1 VNTAMHAG
9 PGVEIEDDIVRLRRR
24 KLEYEAD
31 AARRAGPDRTRTRHA
46 GTATQAVSK
55 PAAVGRMFSSLIR
68 GLRRRAALLRTRRPR
83 GDRPASI
90 PRIRWYS

>member
-1 VNTAMHAG
+1 MHAG
-9 PGVEIEDDIVRLRRR
+9 PGLEIEDDIVRLRRR
-24 KLEYEAD
+24 ELEYEAD
-31 AARRAGPDRTRTRHA
+31 AARRTGPDRLGTTVA
-46 GTATQAVSK
+46 GTATQAVSGRI
-55 PAAVGRMFSSLIR
+55 AVCRMFSSLIR

>member
-1 VNTAMHAG
+1 MHAG
-9 PGVEIEDDIVRLRRR
+9 PEVEIEDDIVRLRRR
-24 KLEYEAD
+24 KREYEAD
-31 AARRAGPDRTRTRHA
+31 AARRTGPDRLRTTVA
-46 GTATQAVSK
+46 GPAKQAVSK
-55 PAAVGRMFSSLIR
+55 RMAVGRTFSSLIR